1 MVVRWRTCLVGEVFG
16 KVVMARI
23 LLRPLV
29 DREKGLQAVRRKI
42 DWRLEE
48 EKRGRALVQTLGSDI
63 M

>member
-1 MVVRWRTCLVGEVFG
+1 MVWEVFG

-23 LLRPLV
+23 LLRPVV